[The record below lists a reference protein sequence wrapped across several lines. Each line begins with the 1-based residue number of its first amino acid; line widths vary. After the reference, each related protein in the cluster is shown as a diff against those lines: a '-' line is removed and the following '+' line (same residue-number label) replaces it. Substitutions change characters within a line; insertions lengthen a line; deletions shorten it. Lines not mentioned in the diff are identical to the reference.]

1 MKHASL
7 STLLLQQ
14 HTRTQKFRVA
24 QKTTK
29 FAKSDFLRKTNEICD
44 LGRNVTKNYLFVPGI
59 RSLRFRLRLKF
70 ADAFNESAAKLLS
83 YLDMHTGN
91 PCNGLFKAARV
102 FDPRQILT
110 LSQDLG
116 SYVGHIKL
124 LDPTDVQ
131 LLEEWPIYVTL
142 AKNEQFAAD
151 FNVVN
156 FWQQMSSSGTGRL
169 PKLASVALPVL
180 LMPVSSVEV
189 ERSFS
194 KTGQILSSQRH
205 SMNDATYRGLAALYF
220 NGDLG
225 QN

>member
-1 MKHASL
+1 
-7 STLLLQQ
+7 
-14 HTRTQKFRVA
+14 
-24 QKTTK
+24 
-29 FAKSDFLRKTNEICD
+29 
-44 LGRNVTKNYLFVPGI
+44 
-59 RSLRFRLRLKF
+59 
-70 ADAFNESAAKLLS
+70 
-83 YLDMHTGN
+83 MHTGN